1 MSVELVVTTSS
12 PTDPSTAQY
21 DETFGQVLKDY
32 EKLMGQDHKP
42 TNFESDKA
50 VLEVLGKT
58 VHRFED
64 YIDGNQRLKTW
75 LESYVDLLFTV
86 SATLWEN
93 TEVVSL
99 THERLAPPVLLYSNV
114 SFRQH
119 PSPEQTICNAIVV
132 LIEVSLFQNLHA
144 PVLVTTMMTIIPR
157 PLLKL
162 TRTTS
167 RLWNSSIVFNFT
179 FNASTISM
187 VSPSYPTQPG

>member
-99 THERLAPPVLLYSNV
+99 THDDSLLPCYCTLTSLSV
-114 SFRQH
+114 SIPLQSKR
-119 PSPEQTICNAIVV
+119 S
-132 LIEVSLFQNLHA
+132 
-144 PVLVTTMMTIIPR
+144 VT
-157 PLLKL
+157 L
-162 TRTTS
+162 
-167 RLWNSSIVFNFT
+167 
-179 FNASTISM
+179 
-187 VSPSYPTQPG
+187 